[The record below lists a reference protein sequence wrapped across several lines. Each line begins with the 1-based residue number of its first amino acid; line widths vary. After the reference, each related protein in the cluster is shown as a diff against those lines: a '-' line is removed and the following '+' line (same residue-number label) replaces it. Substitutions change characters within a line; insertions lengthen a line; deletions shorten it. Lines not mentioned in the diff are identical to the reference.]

1 MLSANPETIFKVG
14 RQDYPPTPIT
24 KPSAPVA
31 EKRKTN
37 KTPTYNM
44 TYDQIQDLKAQAAL
58 DAVSDLLTLTLG
70 LPAMVLHDKHGWR
83 EAELN
88 QFVDDVAALFDSYE
102 KGYIRLDDCVNTLK
116 EEAGIKNIV
125 IHRKGR
131 DEIL

>member
-14 RQDYPPTPIT
+14 RQDYPLTPIT
-24 KPSAPVA
+24 KPSAPVD

-44 TYDQIQDLKAQAAL
+44 TLQQIEDLKRQAAL
-58 DAVSDLLTLTLG
+58 DAVSELMTLTLG
-70 LPAMVLHDKHGWR
+70 FPAMILHDKHGWR
-83 EAELN
+83 EDDLN

-125 IHRKGR
+125 LHRKGR
-131 DEIL
+131 DVIL